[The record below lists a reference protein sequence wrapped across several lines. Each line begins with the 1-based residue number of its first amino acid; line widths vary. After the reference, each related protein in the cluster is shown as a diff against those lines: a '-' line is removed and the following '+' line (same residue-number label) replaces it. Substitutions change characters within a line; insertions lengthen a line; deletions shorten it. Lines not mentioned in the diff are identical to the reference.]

1 MGGIGD
7 GGFIATNNK
16 NIYKKINTIKNQGQK
31 SPYRHINIG
40 YNSRLDSI
48 NAMVLNE
55 KLKIFSEIKKSRN
68 EFYEFYLD
76 IFSDQENFTIY
87 KKKSENTLL
96 NYFCITLP
104 EFKRDKFQ
112 SELFKRGIETKVYYE
127 KPLHLQPIMNSEKFT
142 LKIQKICQKKF
153 YPYHTFRFQKKRT

>member
-87 KKKSENTLL
+87 KKN
-96 NYFCITLP
+96 
-104 EFKRDKFQ
+104 R
-112 SELFKRGIETKVYYE
+112 
-127 KPLHLQPIMNSEKFT
+127 
-142 LKIQKICQKKF
+142 KIH
-153 YPYHTFRFQKKRT
+153 Y